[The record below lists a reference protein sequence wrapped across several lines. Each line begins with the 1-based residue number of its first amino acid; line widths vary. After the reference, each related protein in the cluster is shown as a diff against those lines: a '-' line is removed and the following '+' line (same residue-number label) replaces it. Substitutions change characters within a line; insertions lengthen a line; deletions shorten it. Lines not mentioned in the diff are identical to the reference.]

1 MIACIEKALVDAHFE
16 GRISPK
22 DETRLRTH
30 LPTCASCTDYYERRA
45 LLASLDPEALSLEER
60 LGRGLGL
67 VAEDAAS
74 TPSGSRSRPKT
85 RSRLVV
91 VALGL
96 VAAAAIVLLV
106 LAGRKKPD
114 DGFASRGGLANGPP
128 YVRVY
133 TSSGGGAPS
142 PLEDAGPLRR
152 DTELGFAYESV
163 EGKGQLMI
171 FGLDEHGHVFWYHPA
186 WTDPKDDP
194 GSVRVET
201 GPGLHPLREA
211 IAHDLDGR
219 TLEIHALFSNAPRTV
234 KTVEG
239 ALVGKKAPL
248 GPLTLPDTTDVVVTV
263 EVAP

>member
-30 LPTCASCTDYYERRA
+30 LPTCASCTEYYERRA
-45 LLASLDPEALSLEER
+45 LLSSLDPEAVSLEER

-67 VAEDAAS
+67 VSADAVT
-74 TPSGSRSRPKT
+74 TPSSSTRP
-85 RSRLVV
+85 RPRPRLVV

-114 DGFASRGGLANGPP
+114 DGFASRGGLGNGPP

-133 TSSGGGAPS
+133 TSSGGAPS

-171 FGLDEHGHVFWYHPA
+171 FGLDEHGHVFWYHPS

-194 GSVRVET
+194 ASVRVET

-234 KTVEG
+234 KAVEG

>member
-1 MIACIEKALVDAHFE
+1 MIPCIEKAIVDAHFE

-22 DETRLRTH
+22 DETRLRAH
-30 LPTCASCTDYYERRA
+30 LPTCASCTEYYERRA

-67 VAEDAAS
+67 VSEDAVT
-74 TPSGSRSRPKT
+74 TPSGFT

-114 DGFASRGGLANGPP
+114 DGFASRGGVASGPP

-133 TSSGGGAPS
+133 TSSGGAPS
-142 PLEDAGPLRR
+142 PLEDAAPLRR

-219 TLEIHALFSNAPRTV
+219 TLEIHALFSSAPRTV
-234 KTVEG
+234 KAVEG
-239 ALVGKKAPL
+239 ALGGKRAPL

>member
-1 MIACIEKALVDAHFE
+1 MTTCIEKALVDAHFE

-22 DETRLRTH
+22 DETRLRAH
-30 LPTCASCTDYYERRA
+30 VSTCASCTEYYERRA

-67 VAEDAAS
+67 VSEDAVT
-74 TPSGSRSRPKT
+74 TPSRSTRPRSRP
-85 RSRLVV
+85 RLAV
-91 VALGL
+91 VAFAL

-114 DGFASRGGLANGPP
+114 DGFASRGGLASGPP

-133 TSSGGGAPS
+133 TSSGGAPS

-194 GSVRVET
+194 ASVRVET

-219 TLEIHALFSNAPRTV
+219 TLELHALFSSAPRTV

-239 ALVGKKAPL
+239 ALGGKRAPL

>member
-1 MIACIEKALVDAHFE
+1 MITCIEKALVDAHFE

-22 DETRLRTH
+22 DETRLRAH
-30 LPTCASCTDYYERRA
+30 LPTCASCTEYYERRA
-45 LLASLDPEALSLEER
+45 LLASLDPEALPLEER

-67 VAEDAAS
+67 VSEDAVT
-74 TPSGSRSRPKT
+74 TPSGSSRP
-85 RSRLVV
+85 RPRLVV
-91 VALGL
+91 VAVAL

-133 TSSGGGAPS
+133 TSSGGAPS

-194 GSVRVET
+194 ASVRVET

-234 KTVEG
+234 KAVEG
-239 ALVGKKAPL
+239 ALGGRRAPL